1 MGQRKIIDFHTKDGV
16 LVWGVVWRY
25 MKKQMQIEGLRLAIP
40 ARGKIILHSI
50 FSLAHC
56 TFV

>member
-25 MKKQMQIEGLRLAIP
+25 MKKQMQIEVL
-40 ARGKIILHSI
+40 
-50 FSLAHC
+50 
-56 TFV
+56 